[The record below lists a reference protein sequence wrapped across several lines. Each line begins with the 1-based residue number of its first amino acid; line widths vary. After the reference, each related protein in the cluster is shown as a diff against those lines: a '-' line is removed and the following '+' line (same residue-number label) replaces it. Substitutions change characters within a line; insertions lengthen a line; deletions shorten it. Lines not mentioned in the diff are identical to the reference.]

1 MAEPAVDEAAAGA
14 VDEATELLREILLR
28 GDRAAIAD
36 VQAQLE
42 ELRRQMNDRARAAT
56 ELAPALNRALAR
68 NARETQDQM
77 VAALYP
83 IFFPLVRRAIR
94 GWFERV
100 ADDFRS
106 LFG

>member
-1 MAEPAVDEAAAGA
+1 MIEPAVDEITAST
-14 VDEATELLREILLR
+14 VDEAAELLREILLR
-28 GDRAAIAD
+28 SDRAAIAD

-42 ELRRQMNDRARAAT
+42 DLRNQMNDRVRAAT
-56 ELAPALNRALAR
+56 DLAPALNRALAR

-94 GWFERV
+94 GWFEKAV
-100 ADDFRS
+100 DDFRS

>member
-1 MAEPAVDEAAAGA
+1 MIEQVDENAVQA

-28 GDRAAIAD
+28 GDRAMLAD
-36 VQAQLE
+36 LQIQLAQL
-42 ELRRQMNDRARAAT
+42 RDQMNDRSRAAA
-56 ELAPALNRALAR
+56 ELASALNRALAR

-100 ADDFRS
+100 IDDFRS

>member
-1 MAEPAVDEAAAGA
+1 MIDQAEDSAVEAVDEA
-14 VDEATELLREILLR
+14 VELLREILLR
-28 GDRAAIAD
+28 GDRATLAG
-36 VQAQLE
+36 VQTQLT
-42 ELRRQMNDRARAAT
+42 ELRDQLNDRSRAAT

-94 GWFERV
+94 GWFDR
-100 ADDFRS
+100 AIDDFRS

>member
-1 MAEPAVDEAAAGA
+1 MIERADESAVEAVDEAA
-14 VDEATELLREILLR
+14 ELLRDILLR
-28 GDRAAIAD
+28 ADRATLAD
-36 VQAQLE
+36 VQSQLT
-42 ELRRQMNDRARAAT
+42 ELRQQMNDRTRAAA

-83 IFFPLVRRAIR
+83 IFFPLLRRAIR

-100 ADDFRS
+100 VDDFKS